1 MVREATI
8 TQEEVNAVADSIRAV
23 GGKPTARAVREQL
36 GQGSMATVL
45 RLLQVWQAG
54 QGRAPETPVVL
65 PLALQR
71 SLVDFIGQEVASAKL
86 LLEQDLVSAQQ
97 AQKDLIAENE
107 TQLAAIEG
115 LQTTL
120 DELSVEHSQ
129 LEGRSAQLAADLE
142 EARQSAETQRQ
153 AAETARTETAKLQL
167 RLEGVPRLEAEL
179 AKLKDALEAERAARV
194 AADQTAAVATA
205 RLEQNETSMEDL
217 RSRLTRVET
226 DLREAT
232 QESSKL
238 RDQASK
244 LQGALDSTSKELV
257 LAREGARKA
266 EAEATELKGLL
277 ASATA
282 PAPAAM
288 PKSPPTT

>member
-8 TQEEVNAVADSIRAV
+8 TQEEVNAVADSIRAA
-23 GGKPTARAVREQL
+23 GGKPTARAVREHL

-54 QGRAPETPVVL
+54 QGRAAATPVVL
-65 PLALQR
+65 PPALQR
-71 SLVDFIGQEVASAKL
+71 AVEFIGKEVASATL
-86 LLEQDLVSAQQ
+86 LLEQELESAQQ
-97 AQKDLIAENE
+97 SQKDLIAENE

-120 DELSVEHSQ
+120 DELSAAHSQ

-153 AAETARTETAKLQL
+153 AAEAARTETAKLQL

-179 AKLKDALEAERAARV
+179 AKLKEALETERTARV
-194 AADQTAAVATA
+194 AADQAAAVATA
-205 RLEQNETSMEDL
+205 RLEQNEASMEDL
-217 RSRLTRVET
+217 RGRLTRAET
-226 DLREAT
+226 DLRHAT
-232 QESSKL
+232 QESREL

-244 LQGALDSTSKELV
+244 LQGVLDSTTKELV
-257 LAREGARKA
+257 LAREEARKA

-282 PAPAAM
+282 PAAI
-288 PKSPPTT
+288 PKT

>member
-8 TQEEVNAVADSIRAV
+8 TQEEVNAAADSIRAA
-23 GGKPTARAVREQL
+23 GGKPTARAVREAL
-36 GQGSMATVL
+36 GRGSMATVL

-97 AQKDLIAENE
+97 SQKDLIAENE

-120 DELSVEHSQ
+120 DELSAEHSQ
-129 LEGRSAQLAADLE
+129 LEGRTAQLAADLD

-153 AAETARTETAKLQL
+153 AAEAARTETAKLQL

-194 AADQTAAVATA
+194 VADQTAAVASA
-205 RLEQNETSMEDL
+205 RLEQNESAMEDL
-217 RSRLTRVET
+217 RGRLTRAET
-226 DLREAT
+226 DLRDAT
-232 QESSKL
+232 QEASKL
-238 RDQASK
+238 RDLSSK
-244 LQGALDSTSKELV
+244 LQGTLESTSRELV
-257 LAREGARKA
+257 LAREEARKA

-277 ASATA
+277 AAATA
-282 PAPAAM
+282 PAAI
-288 PKSPPTT
+288 PKT

>member
-129 LEGRSAQLAADLE
+129 LEGRSAQLAADLD

-153 AAETARTETAKLQL
+153 AAEAARTETAKLQL

-194 AADQTAAVATA
+194 VADQTAAVASA
-205 RLEQNETSMEDL
+205 RLEQNESAMEDL
-217 RSRLTRVET
+217 RGRLTRAET
-226 DLREAT
+226 DLRDAT
-232 QESSKL
+232 QEASKL
-238 RDQASK
+238 RDLSSK
-244 LQGALDSTSKELV
+244 LQGTLESTSRELV
-257 LAREGARKA
+257 LAREEARKA

-277 ASATA
+277 AAATA
-282 PAPAAM
+282 PAAI
-288 PKSPPTT
+288 PKT